1 MCIFKKYMQ
10 TPLIYIPLFG
20 TLSTLKASLLITG
33 LWGSTL
39 LILPYSEF
47 YKKLYFMVIK
57 STQAV
62 KNTHGTVIEMNKKG
76 LKLAKLLYRFC
87 HCKID
92 GD

>member
-1 MCIFKKYMQ
+1 M
-10 TPLIYIPLFG
+10 
-20 TLSTLKASLLITG
+20 
-33 LWGSTL
+33 
-39 LILPYSEF
+39 
-47 YKKLYFMVIK
+47 YFMVIK